1 MENRRR
7 VVLFGN
13 SIIVATVGTSLQCSH
28 RYEVTTL
35 SPAESDRLGEI
46 HPDIILFDLE
56 AARPEAVF
64 SLLETQPGL
73 MLIGVSPDSNVVKM
87 WTGRQLREL
96 STKELMQAIDQQVID
111 TAIRPGIKRGRST
124 K

>member
-13 SIIVATVGTSLQCSH
+13 SIIVATVGTSLQRSH

-46 HPDIILFDLE
+46 QPDIILFDLE
-56 AARPEAVF
+56 AARPEAAF

-96 STKELMQAIDQQVID
+96 STKELMQAIDQQIIN
-111 TAIRPGIKRGRST
+111 TAIW
-124 K
+124 